1 MVNFQNQHP
10 ADVAEQL
17 RDMDNDERNLSF
29 LMLTPEKKLRFFVF

>member
-29 LMLTPEKKLRFFVF
+29 LMLTPEKN